1 MDNINILPT
10 TPAPMPPRKKS
21 VHSPLSIL
29 FMIILTAVLIIL
41 AEKVMSDVNK
51 SFNPYS
57 TSSISKQ
64 TISSNYRVYSQDK
77 YEAGRLLIHAGITL
91 PILLGALLFY
101 LLHERK
107 TGSGAHIVSWSF
119 FALAFWLCIRLI
131 GEIFY
136 FLIRKY
142 ESLGVYVVLIVLGVV
157 LTWLVVALQRRYTHQ
172 KSLHL
177 Q

>member
-1 MDNINILPT
+1 MDNVNILPT
-10 TPAPMPPRKKS
+10 TPAPMPPKKKS

-41 AEKVMSDVNK
+41 VEKVMHDINR

-57 TSSISKQ
+57 SYSVSKTSTS
-64 TISSNYRVYSQDK
+64 YRAYSQDK
-77 YEAGRLLIHAGITL
+77 YEAGRLLIHTGITL

-107 TGSGAHIVSWSF
+107 SGSGAHVVSWSF
-119 FALAFWLCIRLI
+119 FATAFWLCIRLL

-142 ESLGVYVVLIVLGVV
+142 ESLGVYVVLIVLAAV
-157 LTWLVVALQRRYTHQ
+157 LIWLVVALQKRYAHQ
-172 KSLHL
+172 REMHL
-177 Q
+177 S